1 MLSWRQIQVTPGFCL
16 SGDKFNKGGKPK
28 RGTTWLRAA
37 GVASQVIA
45 LWGRDRWRKETWMPG
60 LEEARSRRENKG
72 WGTNSKSE
80 LGISQMPT
88 IVEGAG
94 KEPNTV
100 GHWKPLWETQIL
112 RKAKGCLWKILRH
125 SDISFAYIL
134 SHRAL
139 TDCSWLLK
147 IIVQ

>member
-1 MLSWRQIQVTPGFCL
+1 
-16 SGDKFNKGGKPK
+16 
-28 RGTTWLRAA
+28 
-37 GVASQVIA
+37 
-45 LWGRDRWRKETWMPG
+45 MPG

-100 GHWKPLWETQIL
+100 GH
-112 RKAKGCLWKILRH
+112 
-125 SDISFAYIL
+125 
-134 SHRAL
+134 
-139 TDCSWLLK
+139 
-147 IIVQ
+147 